1 MPMSTE
7 YRLGAEECL
16 WLANQTEQLYAKEIL
31 LEMAAEFLTLAEHVE
46 RCAHRSRGRKIRQV
60 ANRFDRSQPTGKL
73 QLNARVRT

>member
-31 LEMAAEFLTLAEHVE
+31 LEMARSFSRWRNTWNAARTVLA
-46 RCAHRSRGRKIRQV
+46 A
-60 ANRFDRSQPTGKL
+60 GK
-73 QLNARVRT
+73 